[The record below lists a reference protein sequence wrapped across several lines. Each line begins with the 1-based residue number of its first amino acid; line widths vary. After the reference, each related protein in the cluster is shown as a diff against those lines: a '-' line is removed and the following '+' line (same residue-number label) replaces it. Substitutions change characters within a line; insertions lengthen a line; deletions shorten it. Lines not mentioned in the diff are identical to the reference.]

1 METGKRK
8 VDKLA
13 PEEPP
18 LGEAGMKGKV
28 RNGNLSSMNRNGTDE
43 RKGRE
48 EESAEG
54 DRAR

>member
-8 VDKLA
+8 ADKLA

-28 RNGNLSSMNRNGTDE
+28 RNGDLSSKNQRRVDE
-43 RKGRE
+43 RKQGE
-48 EESAEG
+48 EESTESESI
-54 DRAR
+54 R

>member
-8 VDKLA
+8 ADKLA

-43 RKGRE
+43 RKGLE